1 MELRTLALFAALPL
15 ALAACQPPAAE
26 RYEERNDP
34 PPPESF
40 ASEPQA
46 SPDAQGAVWAPSQT
60 PLRLLYGIPGQQP
73 FAAIACEMEGETPSL
88 RVTRF
93 VRADEGAQALMAMVG
108 AALPELQSAT
118 DLRYLRERLNLTVG
132 EQQAAQTF
140 EGEIHKCVHSL
151 WRTVDNLVHNI
162 KHKHK

>member
-1 MELRTLALFAALPL
+1 MERRTLALFAALPL

-34 PPPESF
+34 PEPESF

-93 VRADEGAQALMAMVG
+93 MRADEGAQALMAMVG
-108 AALPELQSAT
+108 NGHKESTRSIMAAPFCGRG
-118 DLRYLRERLNLTVG
+118 RYR
-132 EQQAAQTF
+132 
-140 EGEIHKCVHSL
+140 
-151 WRTVDNLVHNI
+151 WRRKSSTC
-162 KHKHK
+162 